1 METKMRDSEQEYAS
15 ERGDSKKCKATA
27 NKLMALVESQS
38 YKCALTLQPLTP
50 ENSHLDHKIPLS
62 RGGDNSLGNLQ
73 WIHKD
78 VNRAKGEMTNDEFIS
93 MCKKVARNTPPMS

>member
-1 METKMRDSEQEYAS
+1 
-15 ERGDSKKCKATA
+15 
-27 NKLMALVESQS
+27 MALVESQS
-38 YKCALTLQPLTP
+38 YKCALTLQFLTP

-93 MCKKVARNTPPMS
+93 MCKKVARNTPPMF